1 MKFKLSLFDQFE
13 GEELDR
19 LRKVLNNIHTKSS
32 KIDAVI
38 KKIEE
43 CKDEG
48 RKIIFAHYRKEI
60 DQYKKRLLEK
70 NFQIAILDGRTKS
83 RERKNILEDKV
94 KPDVLIVQ
102 IQSGCE
108 GLNLQKYSQIY
119 FTSPSWNPATDDQ
132 AIARAHRIGQLNK
145 VKIFKFIYN
154 GIGKNC
160 YTLDQY
166 CKAIQDQK
174 RIIAKEILG

>member
-119 FTSPSWNPATDDQ
+119 FTSPS
-132 AIARAHRIGQLNK
+132 
-145 VKIFKFIYN
+145 
-154 GIGKNC
+154 
-160 YTLDQY
+160 
-166 CKAIQDQK
+166 
-174 RIIAKEILG
+174 

>member
-60 DQYKKRLLEK
+60 DQYKKDYLK
-70 NFQIAILDGRTKS
+70 RT
-83 RERKNILEDKV
+83 
-94 KPDVLIVQ
+94 
-102 IQSGCE
+102 
-108 GLNLQKYSQIY
+108 
-119 FTSPSWNPATDDQ
+119 
-132 AIARAHRIGQLNK
+132 
-145 VKIFKFIYN
+145 FK
-154 GIGKNC
+154 
-160 YTLDQY
+160 
-166 CKAIQDQK
+166 
-174 RIIAKEILG
+174 